1 VIADNMYLSLLVETG
16 LLGLA
21 ALVALNTAIL
31 VICGRAMRK
40 GSFYGKWLF
49 CFWIGEIVQ
58 MLTGDILTYW
68 RVLPV
73 YFWVLSQAT
82 KDAYADSAD

>member
-1 VIADNMYLSLLVETG
+1 
-16 LLGLA
+16 
-21 ALVALNTAIL
+21 VALNAAIL
-31 VICGRAMRK
+31 LVCRRAMQR

-49 CFWIGEIVQ
+49 CFWIGETVQ

-73 YFWVLSQAT
+73 YFWVLAQAT
-82 KDAYADSAD
+82 RDAYADSAD